1 MDEEGSILVS
11 QHTILPDRLRINFSE
26 VSGLEAI
33 VLGCQSDANGRRDK
47 DVGPTSEELGVQ
59 MVEVVLE
66 PGLHDCFVRLL
77 SQDKGILIIT
87 IPVSFV
93 FLRVLVDCFEL
104 VSFVER
110 LDVCRLLLSFI
121 NASFLIL
128 LG

>member
-26 VSGLEAI
+26 VSWLKAI
-33 VLGCQSDANGRRDK
+33 ILGRQRDTYGRRDK
-47 DVGPTSEELGVQ
+47 NVGPTSEELGVQ

-87 IPVSFV
+87 IPVSFI
-93 FLRVLVDCFEL
+93 FL
-104 VSFVER
+104 
-110 LDVCRLLLSFI
+110 
-121 NASFLIL
+121 
-128 LG
+128 